1 MMALGQ
7 PWQTLVY
14 GFLVATK
21 ILDQHTHRFLWH
33 DTETTREPDTYV
45 IQRVSFGNKPS
56 GAIATVAL
64 RKTAEMGEDQFP
76 EATTVILNNTYMDD
90 IIKGI
95 ETRKK
100 ANQITGDIE
109 KLLDKGGLKLKEWA
123 YSGDRSSGDKT
134 KIAMEPAAATEK
146 VLDVVWDPIRD
157 NFQFK
162 AKLSFSPKKKLTLI
176 RKDMTPADIHIP
188 DILTKRT
195 LLSQVNYIYNP
206 PGLAR
211 PYTVRAKILMR
222 KLWTNETKLDWD
234 DPLPE
239 ENRREWVIFF
249 NDLPEMEKIS
259 QILFVGEQKPR

>member
-1 MMALGQ
+1 M
-7 PWQTLVY
+7 
-14 GFLVATK
+14 
-21 ILDQHTHRFLWH
+21 
-33 DTETTREPDTYV
+33 ETTREPDTYV

-76 EATTVILNNTYMDD
+76 EATRVILNNTYVDD
-90 IIKGI
+90 IIKSI

-109 KLLDKGGLKLKEWA
+109 KLLDKGGLKLKEWT

-134 KIAMEPAAATEK
+134 KIAMEPSAATEK

-211 PYTVRAKILMR
+211 PYTARAKILMR

-239 ENRREWVIFF
+239 ENSREWVIFF